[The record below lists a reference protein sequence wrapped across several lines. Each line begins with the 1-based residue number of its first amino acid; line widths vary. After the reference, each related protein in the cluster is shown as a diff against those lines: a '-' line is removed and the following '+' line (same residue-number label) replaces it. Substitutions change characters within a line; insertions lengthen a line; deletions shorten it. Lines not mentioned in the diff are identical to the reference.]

1 MSGKIGLLFDT
12 LIGLIIVI
20 IGLVLL
26 STSLQ
31 GRFSE
36 LIASI
41 SGTLQVIGQ

>member
-1 MSGKIGLLFDT
+1 MSKMGLLFDT
-12 LIGLIIVI
+12 LVGLIIVI

-31 GRFSE
+31 GKFSE

-41 SGTLQVIGQ
+41 SGTLRIISQ